1 MGIEVVEWIE
11 VALGRGM

>member
-1 MGIEVVEWIE
+1 MVIEVGEWIE